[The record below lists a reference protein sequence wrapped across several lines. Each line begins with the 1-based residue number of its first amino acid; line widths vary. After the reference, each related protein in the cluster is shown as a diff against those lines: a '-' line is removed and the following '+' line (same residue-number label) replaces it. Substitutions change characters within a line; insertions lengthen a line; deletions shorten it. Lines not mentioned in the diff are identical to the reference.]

1 MKRLMAFG
9 AVLLFAATVLPLT
22 VPAGPALADAS
33 DGTLT
38 VRVIRDLNGNG
49 NHDPALETGVAGIP
63 VKATDPGGGTATGT
77 TGADGTVKL
86 ATAGLAGGKYRVE
99 ASVPASMPYLKPAP
113 AGGGLSSLIAFA
125 DVSGGKKADLTM
137 GLWNP
142 ADYCQENPTLV
153 TACQRNGIAPGID
166 ATARSLVSFPFTA
179 RGTGSPPTALAT
191 QGDTGTVYGIAYRKA
206 DKRVFSSAF
215 AKRATAYGPG
225 GPGAIYVTNPATK
238 ATTLFTK
245 VPATG
250 STAHA
255 MQTDFDLAFSNVV
268 GKESLGAMRISED
281 GTTLFVVNLADRKLY
296 LYDATAATV
305 AAPKASYAIPNPGCP
320 AAGDWRPSGLGVHDG
335 VVFVGGVCSGESTQ
349 KAADM
354 RVVIRGFDAA
364 AGTFGAVLVDHPLDF
379 KRGDTLWN
387 GSNTHSW
394 NPWQAAYQPPAPQAG
409 HLLAHP
415 EPLLTD
421 IRAEAGGDLVL
432 GFRDRFG
439 DQGGHDMPPSAGSTE
454 KYDTVS
460 GGDLNRVCRQA
471 GGYVWEGTSGCPNNN
486 SAEASG
492 GGEPADVVEY
502 YPGEYYS
509 DATHGKPHNETAQGG
524 IAVVHGAARM
534 PATVMDPTNINTGG
548 IGWFDRADGTMMN
561 SGYSNS
567 YLVNDSSTEGW
578 AKANGLADLEAL
590 CDNAPVQLGNRV
602 WFDTDA
608 DGVQGPAEPAVAG
621 AKVQLLPCD
630 GKGAA
635 LATKTTGAVGEYYF
649 GAADGLKA
657 GTCYTVKFDYSGV
670 DTATLPGAPPLS
682 SIKWTVAKAGGNP
695 AIDSDPDPATGTVKV
710 TMGPAGSVDHTVDA
724 GLFAPRNRL
733 GDFVWADTNGNG
745 LQDTGEPGVPDV
757 PVVLKDGGGK
767 QVATTKTGPDGK
779 YLFDG
784 LADGAYQVCFDL
796 KKLPPAY
803 AGYLATKPDA
813 GDDTKDSDA
822 DPATGC
828 TPVTTLGPAKRED
841 LTLDAGI
848 RPPNRL
854 GDFVWA
860 DTNGNGLQDTGE
872 PGVPD
877 VPVVLKDGNGK
888 QLATTKTGPDG
899 KYLFD
904 NLPDGAYQVCFDRTK
919 LPADFADWQ
928 WTKPDAGEDSKDS
941 DADTASGCTPVTTLG
956 IDRREDLTLDAGLV
970 EPRNR
975 LGDFVWIDRN
985 GDGLQ
990 DAGEPGV
997 PDVPVVLKDGG
1008 GKQLAATQTG
1018 PDGKYLFDDLP
1029 DGSYQVCFD
1038 IAHLP
1043 APVADYKLTKPDAGD
1058 DGKDSDADP
1067 VSGCTPVVQLGVGKR
1082 ENLTL
1087 DAGLVAPPNRLGDF
1101 VWADTNGNGLQDAG
1115 EPGVPKVPV
1124 VLKDADGKQLAA
1136 TSTGPDGKYLFD
1148 NLPDGAYQVCFDRT
1162 KLPADYADWQWTKP
1176 DAGEDSKDSD
1186 ADADTGCT
1194 PVVKLGPGKRE
1205 DLTLDAGLVEPR
1217 NRLGDFVWIDRNG
1230 DGLQDAG
1237 EPGVPDVPV
1246 VLKDGDG
1253 KQVATAKTGA
1263 DGKYLFDDLPDGSY
1277 QVCFDIAH
1285 LPAPVADYKLTKPDA
1300 GDDAKD
1306 SDADPA
1312 TGCAPVVQLGL
1323 RKREN
1328 LTLDAGLVAPP
1339 NRLGDFVWADTNRN
1353 GLQDPGEPGVPDVPV
1368 VLKDGDGKQV
1378 AATKTGPDGNYLF
1391 DGLPDGSYQVCFD
1404 RTKVPSQ
1411 YAGWQWTKPAA
1422 GDDGKDSDADP
1433 ATGCAP
1439 VVQLGVGKRE
1449 NLTLDAGLVE
1459 PRNRVG
1465 DFVWLDR
1472 NGNGLQDPGEPGVP
1486 DVPVVLKDGDGK
1498 QVATAKTGPDGKYL
1512 FDDLPDGP
1520 YRVCFD
1526 TGGRKLTK
1534 PDVGP
1539 DNTKDSDVQPSDGCT
1554 EVVTLGPAKREDLGL
1569 DAGVLTSPG
1578 STVPPKAR
1586 PLSSTG
1592 FPGDWLAAL
1601 GGLAVAAGIAALLA
1615 ARRAR
1620 GTR

>member
-1 MKRLMAFG
+1 MKRLTAFG
-9 AVLLFAATVLPLT
+9 AVLLLASTVFPLAA
-22 VPAGPALADAS
+22 PAAPAVADAS

-49 NHDPALETGVAGIP
+49 NYEPALETGVAGIP
-63 VKATDPGGGTATGT
+63 VKVTDSAGATATGT

-86 ATAGLAGGKYRVE
+86 ATTGLAGGKYRVE

-113 AGGGLSSLIAFA
+113 AGGGLSSLTSFV

-142 ADYCQENPTLV
+142 ADYCQDNPTLV

-166 ATARSLVSFPFTA
+166 PKARSLVSFPFTA
-179 RGTGSPPTALAT
+179 RGTGTPPTALAT

-206 DKRVFSSAF
+206 DKRIFSSAY
-215 AKRATAYGPG
+215 AKRAAAYGPD

-238 ATTLFTK
+238 ATSLFTK
-245 VPATG
+245 VPAPG
-250 STAHA
+250 GTAHA
-255 MQTDFDLAFSNVV
+255 MQTDFDQKFADVV
-268 GKESLGAMRISED
+268 GKESLGALRISED
-281 GTTLFVVNLADRKLY
+281 GSTLFVVNLADRKLY
-296 LYDATAATV
+296 LYNATAATA
-305 AAPKASYAIPNPGCP
+305 AAPKASYAIPNPNCP

-349 KAADM
+349 KVADM
-354 RVVIRGFDAA
+354 RVVIRTFDAA
-364 AGTFGAVLVDHPLDF
+364 AGTFGPVIVDQKLDF
-379 KRGDTLWN
+379 KRGDALWN
-387 GSNTHSW
+387 YSNTHFW
-394 NPWQAAYQPPAPQAG
+394 NPWQATYQAPAPQGGNLITHA
-409 HLLAHP
+409 

-439 DQGGHDMPPSAGSTE
+439 DQGGFNMPNAGGTALL
-454 KYDTVS
+454 DTVS
-460 GGDLNRVCRQA
+460 GGDLNRVCKQA

-486 SAEASG
+486 SEAANG
-492 GGEPADVVEY
+492 GGEPTDVVEY
-502 YPGEYYS
+502 YPGEHFA
-509 DATHGKPHNETAQGG
+509 DTEHGKPHNETAQGAL
-524 IAVVHGAARM
+524 AVVYPAARM
-534 PATVMDPTNINTGG
+534 PATVMDPTAINTGG
-548 IGWFDRADGTMMN
+548 IGWFDRAKGTMMAD
-561 SGYSNS
+561 GFPNS
-567 YLVNDSSTEGW
+567 YLISDKSTEGW
-578 AKANGLADLEAL
+578 GKANGLADLEAL

-602 WFDTDA
+602 WFDTDG

-621 AKVQLLPCD
+621 AKVTLLPCD

-635 LATKTTGAVGEYYF
+635 LATKTTGANGEYYF

-657 GTCYTVKFDYSGV
+657 DTCYTVKFDYSGI
-670 DTATLPGAPPLS
+670 DTAGLPGAPPVS

-695 AIDSDPDPATGTVKV
+695 AIDSDADPATGTVKV

-724 GLFAPRNRL
+724 GLVAARNRL
-733 GDFVWADTNGNG
+733 GDLVWADTNGNG
-745 LQDTGEPGVPDV
+745 LQDAGEPGVPDV
-757 PVVLKDGGGK
+757 PVTLKDGTGK

-779 YLFDG
+779 YLFDS
-784 LADGAYQVCFDL
+784 LPDGSYQVCFDV
-796 KKLPPAY
+796 KKLPKEY
-803 AGYLATKPDA
+803 ADWLWTKQNA

-860 DTNGNGLQDTGE
+860 DKNGNGLQDPGE

-877 VPVVLKDGNGK
+877 VPVVLKDGTGK

-904 NLPDGAYQVCFDRTK
+904 KLPDGSYQVCFDRSK
-919 LPADFADWQ
+919 LPKDYADWL
-928 WTKPDAGEDSKDS
+928 WTKPNAGDDTKDS
-941 DADTASGCTPVTTLG
+941 DADTESGCTPVTTLG
-956 IDRREDLTLDAGLV
+956 VDRREDLTLDAGLV

-975 LGDFVWIDRN
+975 VGDFVWLDKN

-990 DAGEPGV
+990 DPGEPGV
-997 PDVPVVLKDGG
+997 PDVPVVLKDGD
-1008 GKQLAATQTG
+1008 GKQVATTKTG
-1018 PDGKYLFDDLP
+1018 PDGKYLFDSLP

-1043 APVADYKLTKPDAGD
+1043 APVADYKLTKANAGD
-1058 DGKDSDADP
+1058 DTKDSDADP
-1067 VSGCTPVVQLGVGKR
+1067 ASGCTPVVQLGVGKR

-1087 DAGLVAPPNRLGDF
+1087 DAGLVTPPNRLGDF
-1101 VWADTNGNGLQDAG
+1101 VWADKNGNGLQDPG
-1115 EPGVPKVPV
+1115 EPGVPDVPV
-1124 VLKDADGKQLAA
+1124 VLKDGDGKQLAA

-1148 NLPDGAYQVCFDRT
+1148 NLPDGSYQVCFDRA

-1176 DAGEDSKDSD
+1176 DAGDDAKDSD
-1186 ADADTGCT
+1186 ADPASGCT
-1194 PVVKLGPGKRE
+1194 PVVKLGPGGRE
-1205 DLTLDAGLVEPR
+1205 NLTLDAGLVEPR
-1217 NRLGDFVWIDRNG
+1217 NRVGDFVWLDKNS
-1230 DGLQDAG
+1230 DGLQDPG

-1253 KQVATAKTGA
+1253 KQVATTKTGP
-1263 DGKYLFDDLPDGSY
+1263 DGKYLFDNLPDGSY
-1277 QVCFDIAH
+1277 QVCFGVKQ
-1285 LPAPVADYKLTKPDA
+1285 LPAPVADYGLTKPNA
-1300 GDDAKD
+1300 GDDGKD
-1306 SDADPA
+1306 SDAEPA
-1312 TGCAPVVQLGL
+1312 TGCTPVVKLGTGA
-1323 RKREN
+1323 RED

-1339 NRLGDFVWADTNRN
+1339 NRLGDLVWADTNRN

-1368 VLKDGDGKQV
+1368 VLKDGNGKEVASAKTDPDGK
-1378 AATKTGPDGNYLF
+1378 YLF
-1391 DGLPDGSYQVCFD
+1391 GNLPDGSYRVCFD
-1404 RTKVPSQ
+1404 RTRVPPQ
-1411 YAGWQWTKPAA
+1411 YAGWQWVKPDA

-1433 ATGCAP
+1433 ASGCTP

-1465 DFVWLDR
+1465 DFVWTDK

-1486 DVPVVLKDGDGK
+1486 DVPVVLKDGNGK
-1498 QVATAKTGPDGKYL
+1498 QIATKKTDANGKYL
-1512 FDDLPDGP
+1512 FDDLPDGS
-1520 YRVCFD
+1520 YQVCFG

-1534 PDVGP
+1534 PDAGP
-1539 DNTKDSDVQPSDGCT
+1539 DDTKDSDADPASGCT
-1554 EVVTLGPAKREDLGL
+1554 PVVKLGPAKREDLSL
-1569 DAGVLTSPG
+1569 DAGVLA
-1578 STVPPKAR
+1578 STTPAKAR

-1601 GGLAVAAGIAALLA
+1601 GGLAVVAGIAALLA

-1620 GTR
+1620 GTRG

>member
-1 MKRLMAFG
+1 MKRILAFG
-9 AVLLFAATVLPLT
+9 AVLLLASTVLPLS

-49 NHDPALETGVAGIP
+49 NYEPALEAGVAGIP
-63 VKATDPGGGTATGT
+63 VKATDPGGATATGT

-113 AGGGLSSLIAFA
+113 AGGGLSSLTSFV

-142 ADYCQENPTLV
+142 ADYCQDNPTLV

-166 ATARSLVSFPFTA
+166 PKARSLVSFPFTA
-179 RGTGSPPTALAT
+179 RGTGTPPTALAT

-206 DKRVFSSAF
+206 DKRVFSSAY
-215 AKRATAYGPG
+215 AKRAAAYGTG
-225 GPGAIYVTNPATK
+225 GTGAIYVTNPATK
-238 ATTLFTK
+238 VTTLFTK

-255 MQTDFDLAFSNVV
+255 MQTDFDQKFADVV
-268 GKESLGAMRISED
+268 GKESLGALRISED
-281 GTTLFVVNLADRKLY
+281 GSTLFVVNLADRKLY
-296 LYDATAATV
+296 LYDATAPTA
-305 AAPKASYAIPNPGCP
+305 AAPKASYAIPNPNCP

-349 KAADM
+349 KVADM
-354 RVVIRGFDAA
+354 RVVIRTFDAA
-364 AGTFGAVLVDHPLDF
+364 AGTFGPVIVDQKLDF
-379 KRGDTLWN
+379 KRGDALWN
-387 GSNTHSW
+387 YSNTHSW
-394 NPWQAAYQPPAPQAG
+394 NPWQTTYQAPAPQGGNLITYA
-409 HLLAHP
+409 

-439 DQGGHDMPPSAGSTE
+439 DQGGFNMPNTGGEALL
-454 KYDTVS
+454 DTVS
-460 GGDLNRVCRQA
+460 AGDLNRVCKQA
-471 GGYVWEGTSGCPNNN
+471 AGYVWEGTSGCPNNN
-486 SAEASG
+486 TDAANG
-492 GGEPADVVEY
+492 GGEPTDVVEY
-502 YPGEYYS
+502 YPGEHFA
-509 DATHGKPHNETAQGG
+509 DTEHGKPHNETAQG
-524 IAVVHGAARM
+524 ALTVVYPAARM
-534 PATVMDPTNINTGG
+534 PATIMDPTAINTGG
-548 IGWFDRADGTMMN
+548 IGWFDRKDGTMM
-561 SGYSNS
+561 SADYSNS
-567 YLVNDSSTEGW
+567 YLLSDKSTEGW
-578 AKANGLADLEAL
+578 GKANGLADLEAL

-602 WFDTDA
+602 WFDTDGN
-608 DGVQGPAEPAVAG
+608 GVQDPAEPAVAG

-635 LATKTTGAVGEYYF
+635 LATKTTGANGEYYF

-657 GTCYTVKFDYSGV
+657 DTCYTVKFDYSGV
-670 DTATLPGAPPLS
+670 DPATLPGAPPLA

-695 AIDSDPDPATGTVKV
+695 TIDSDVDPATGTVKV

-733 GDFVWADTNGNG
+733 GDFVWADTNRNG
-745 LQDTGEPGVPDV
+745 LQDAGEPGVPDV
-757 PVVLKDGGGK
+757 PVVLKDGSGK
-767 QVATTKTGPDGK
+767 QLATTKTGADGK

-784 LADGAYQVCFDL
+784 LADGSYQVCFDL
-796 KKLPPAY
+796 KTLPPAY
-803 AGYLATKPDA
+803 AGYLATKPNA

-822 DPATGC
+822 DPVTGC

-860 DTNGNGLQDTGE
+860 DKNGNGLQDPGE

-888 QLATTKTGPDG
+888 QLATTKTGSDG

-904 NLPDGAYQVCFDRTK
+904 KLPDGSYQVCFDRTK
-919 LPADFADWQ
+919 LPADYADWQ
-928 WTKPDAGEDSKDS
+928 FTKANAGDDTKDS
-941 DADTASGCTPVTTLG
+941 DADTATGCTPVTTLG
-956 IDRREDLTLDAGLV
+956 IDRPEDLTLDAGLV

-975 LGDFVWIDRN
+975 VGDFVWIDTN
-985 GDGLQ
+985 GNGLQ

-997 PDVPVVLKDGG
+997 PDVPVVLKDGD
-1008 GKQLAATQTG
+1008 GKQVAATKTG

-1043 APVADYKLTKPDAGD
+1043 APVADYKLTKPNAGD

-1067 VSGCTPVVQLGVGKR
+1067 ATGCTPVVQLGVGKR

-1087 DAGLVAPPNRLGDF
+1087 DAGLVSPPDRLGDF
-1101 VWADTNGNGLQDAG
+1101 VWADKNG
-1115 EPGVPKVPV
+1115 
-1124 VLKDADGKQLAA
+1124 
-1136 TSTGPDGKYLFD
+1136 
-1148 NLPDGAYQVCFDRT
+1148 
-1162 KLPADYADWQWTKP
+1162 
-1176 DAGEDSKDSD
+1176 
-1186 ADADTGCT
+1186 
-1194 PVVKLGPGKRE
+1194 
-1205 DLTLDAGLVEPR
+1205 
-1217 NRLGDFVWIDRNG
+1217 
-1230 DGLQDAG
+1230 
-1237 EPGVPDVPV
+1237 
-1246 VLKDGDG
+1246 
-1253 KQVATAKTGA
+1253 
-1263 DGKYLFDDLPDGSY
+1263 
-1277 QVCFDIAH
+1277 
-1285 LPAPVADYKLTKPDA
+1285 
-1300 GDDAKD
+1300 
-1306 SDADPA
+1306 
-1312 TGCAPVVQLGL
+1312 
-1323 RKREN
+1323 
-1328 LTLDAGLVAPP
+1328 
-1339 NRLGDFVWADTNRN
+1339 N

-1378 AATKTGPDGNYLF
+1378 AATKTGPDGKYLFDNLSDGSYQVCFDRAKLPADYADWQFTKANAGDDAKDSDADPDTGCTPLVKLGPGARENLTLDAGLVEPRNRVGDFVWIDTNGNGLQDAGEPGVPDVPVVLKDGDGKQVATTKTGPDGKYLF
-1391 DGLPDGSYQVCFD
+1391 DGVPDGSYQVCFDVKQLPAPVADYELTKPDAGDDGKDSDADPESGCTPVVQLGVGKRENLTLDAGLIAPPNRLGDLVWADTNRNGLQDPGEPGVPDVPVTLKDGNGNEVATTKTDPDGKYSFDDLPDGSYQVCFD
-1404 RTKVPSQ
+1404 RMQVPSQ
-1411 YAGWQWTKPAA
+1411 YAGWQWAKPDA
-1422 GDDGKDSDADP
+1422 GDDGKDSDVDP
-1433 ATGCAP
+1433 ESGCTP

-1465 DFVWLDR
+1465 DLVWTDT

-1486 DVPVVLKDGDGK
+1486 DVPVTLKDGDGK
-1498 QVATAKTGPDGKYL
+1498 QVAATKTGPDGKYL
-1512 FDDLPDGP
+1512 FDDLPDGS
-1520 YRVCFD
+1520 YKVCFD
-1526 TGGRKLTK
+1526 TGSRKLTK
-1534 PDVGP
+1534 PDAGF
-1539 DNTKDSDVQPSDGCT
+1539 DDTKDSDAQPSDGCT
-1554 EVVTLGPAKREDLGL
+1554 PVVTLGPDKREDLSL
-1569 DAGVLTSPG
+1569 DAGVLPATAPA
-1578 STVPPKAR
+1578 KAR
-1586 PLSSTG
+1586 PLPNTG
-1592 FPGDWLAAL
+1592 FPGYWLAGL
-1601 GGLAVAAGIAALLA
+1601 GGFAVLAGIAALLA